1 MVKTVGA
8 NRSVGAISDALHRK
22 LARVPSG
29 LPILHAVRGEFRDAV
44 TEIHLPCAVTVRLHF
59 NATIRKFRIVALEA
73 IRGMKGLIAQRKPQP
88 VVRNKKGLA

>member
-1 MVKTVGA
+1 MVKTVGS
-8 NRSVGAISDALHRK
+8 NRSTWAISDALRRK

-29 LPILHAVRGEFRDAV
+29 LPILHAVRGEF

-73 IRGMKGLIAQRKPQP
+73 IRGMKRLIAQPKPQP
-88 VVRNKKGLA
+88 IVKNKKGLA